1 MHAVR
6 ATYDPARPFM
16 PWLLAITHN
25 RVVDGVRRYA
35 RQSAHEVAV
44 DDLAVTFSNRTAKI
58 TPAEF
63 LAEFHDAR
71 ELEQAVQQLPPGQ
84 RSAIELMK
92 LQELSLKEAAAA
104 TGTSIGALKVATH
117 RAMLSL
123 RKKLRRE

>member
-1 MHAVR
+1 MRSAQQGDQEAYALLMHELVIRLRRVVRGRRYGFLRAEDVEDLVQDVLLSVHAVR

-44 DDLAVTFSNRTAKI
+44 DDLAVTFSNQTAKI

-63 LAEFHDAR
+63 LATFKAR
-71 ELEQAVQQLPPGQ
+71 RG
-84 RSAIELMK
+84 
-92 LQELSLKEAAAA
+92 
-104 TGTSIGALKVATH
+104 
-117 RAMLSL
+117 
-123 RKKLRRE
+123 